1 MSPPSQSDHESP
13 REVFRA
19 VRAVRVTV
27 ARSVD
32 ELAMDVLEF
41 IPVWK
46 MGIEDTQESSGDVNM
61 KGKMPLDGVVVFRH
75 SLKSASASPKL
86 VTE

>member
-1 MSPPSQSDHESP
+1 MMSPPSQSDHESP

-32 ELAMDVLEF
+32 ELAMDVLES

-46 MGIEDTQESSGDVNM
+46 MGIEDTQEFKWRCKYERKD
-61 KGKMPLDGVVVFRH
+61 
-75 SLKSASASPKL
+75 AS
-86 VTE
+86 